1 MLHTK
6 KILLLC
12 CVIVATTSTLL
23 WYKQSQTHT
32 EPNLPPPEQ
41 ANTVQVTVGTAT
53 FNAILADT
61 KEKQHVGLSHHQQ
74 LLPNQGMLFPF
85 TPAQPA
91 TFWMKDMQMPIDLIW
106 IRDSRVIGI
115 EKNLPIPE
123 TMGTTPLPTWASPVP
138 IDAVLEISAG
148 SATSLGI
155 TIGDPVIWQRQQ
167 N

>member
-1 MLHTK
+1 MSHTK

-12 CVIVATTSTLL
+12 CVIMATTSTLL

-32 EPNLPPPEQ
+32 EPSLPPQEQ
-41 ANTVQVTVGTAT
+41 ANTVKVTVGTAI

-61 KEKQHVGLSHHQQ
+61 KEKQRVGLSHHQQ

-85 TPAQPA
+85 TPTQSA

-123 TMGTTPLPTWASPVP
+123 TISTTPLPTWASPAP

-148 SATSLGI
+148 SITKLGI
-155 TIGDPVIWQRQQ
+155 TIGDPVIWQRQ
-167 N
+167 